1 MRKLTSRYGL
11 VLLPEH
17 IGQIEGTGGT
27 ETSKYPEE
35 RKVTT
40 TPLVA
45 ASETGRAQTVS
56 VSSLMALL
64 TRGSG
69 ILHES
74 IRSRTEL
81 QNCHVEELTWKGGP

>member
-11 VLLPEH
+11 VFLPEH
-17 IGQIEGTGGT
+17 IGQVKGTGGT

-69 ILHES
+69 ILQEC
-74 IRSRTEL
+74 IRTPTEL
-81 QNCHVEELTWKGGP
+81 QNCDIEEHVWKDGP